1 MVQYGI
7 SAYKG
12 LGSKSP
18 EQSIQIIHVVNPLEA
33 YVHNF
38 RKWVIVR
45 LGSKTFGYS
54 EIVEGFTVGTMGS
67 PVLTLKFK
75 FKFLHKIFKKFLDSF
90 LFFKKICL
98 HSSKI
103 LAPIVQQ

>member
-18 EQSIQIIHVVNPLEA
+18 EQSIQIIHVVNPLKA

-38 RKWVIVR
+38 HKWVIVR

-54 EIVEGFTVGTMGS
+54 EIVEGFMVGDNGITC
-67 PVLTLKFK
+67 PHT
-75 FKFLHKIFKKFLDSF
+75 KI
-90 LFFKKICL
+90 
-98 HSSKI
+98 
-103 LAPIVQQ
+103 